1 MKCQMLK
8 LNMSMLTKGDMD
20 MIFDRYTKEN
30 INIVYIYIVN
40 IYIYK
45 YTYI

>member
-20 MIFDRYTKEN
+20 MVFDRYTKEN
-30 INIVYIYIVN
+30 VNIVC
-40 IYIYK
+40 IYIYSK
-45 YTYI
+45 YI